1 MCMESVCIHYITK
14 IICVYFPRIVR
25 MKLNSMEREFIVE
38 DLINREESS
47 EVKYLVLNGKLEVMS
62 LCRLYRLN

>member
-1 MCMESVCIHYITK
+1 
-14 IICVYFPRIVR
+14 

-62 LCRLYRLN
+62 LCHLYRLVRK